1 MKLGKK
7 TREIN
12 WRYLALAFILSL
24 SLWVFVTIQDN
35 PMAEQLFEVP
45 VDYVNLADNLAISDK
60 AETVKLRLSG
70 TANILD
76 NVAASDIRVYVDLT
90 GAVLGQ
96 NKLRLNF
103 DLPNNTQLSSADF
116 TETTLLV
123 DELAQVQLPVQV
135 EYSGLNKLGEGY
147 MALEPFLTPN
157 EVVLSGAEDK
167 LALIDKVFVTVNLG
181 GSEANY
187 RASLPVNVR
196 DSFGNSLLSWVQ
208 VEPALVDVLVPVVG
222 SQPSKLAPVRVT
234 LSGRPAE
241 GYVVSRV
248 VTDPQLATVLGPQ
261 ALLDNLDYIYT
272 SAVNIN
278 GTTGTVTENV
288 TLLAVDG
295 VTIDRT
301 ADYAV
306 MVVIEREESKR
317 LRDVVV
323 SLTNADANYN
333 YTLDVNTVDV
343 EVRGAASAVNGMTSA
358 EVTASLDVG
367 GLVPG
372 VNILPVQAATGSNVQ
387 IVTAEPLYIQV
398 NVSEKQQ

>member
-1 MKLGKK
+1 MKIGKK

-261 ALLDNLDYIYT
+261 ALLDNLDYI
-272 SAVNIN
+272 
-278 GTTGTVTENV
+278 
-288 TLLAVDG
+288 
-295 VTIDRT
+295 
-301 ADYAV
+301 
-306 MVVIEREESKR
+306 
-317 LRDVVV
+317 
-323 SLTNADANYN
+323 
-333 YTLDVNTVDV
+333 
-343 EVRGAASAVNGMTSA
+343 
-358 EVTASLDVG
+358 
-367 GLVPG
+367 
-372 VNILPVQAATGSNVQ
+372 
-387 IVTAEPLYIQV
+387 
-398 NVSEKQQ
+398 